1 MGKNQIKRIK
11 KEEKGS
17 VTLFVLVT
25 CMFFITI
32 VLLAY
37 INIMDKQINQ
47 EKQIGQ
53 IVKNYQ
59 VSDEELQKAYDS
71 FQQEKG
77 IYVALKGNTLYFYN
91 DENQAKENAD
101 KYYEDIKDKVF
112 TRSWSTGPN
121 TPWYEDREKIQTV
134 NIATP
139 ITPISMACYF
149 SDLKSLTTIDNIK
162 NINTKN
168 VTNMYA
174 LFYNCTNLTQIDV
187 SNFKTSKVTSM
198 DAMFY
203 NCENLTR
210 NKWTRPA

>member
-71 FQQEKG
+71 FQ
-77 IYVALKGNTLYFYN
+77 
-91 DENQAKENAD
+91 
-101 KYYEDIKDKVF
+101 
-112 TRSWSTGPN
+112 
-121 TPWYEDREKIQTV
+121 
-134 NIATP
+134 
-139 ITPISMACYF
+139 
-149 SDLKSLTTIDNIK
+149 
-162 NINTKN
+162 
-168 VTNMYA
+168 
-174 LFYNCTNLTQIDV
+174 
-187 SNFKTSKVTSM
+187 
-198 DAMFY
+198 
-203 NCENLTR
+203 
-210 NKWTRPA
+210 